1 MRTKP
6 MIRIAKQAAN
16 EISCLRCQPCII
28 WEYKLS
34 SPAHDLKA
42 HYAKHWENAQKC
54 QFMYSKINKLCEDPD
69 SNTAK
74 QLGNVQHVLH
84 L

>member
-1 MRTKP
+1 MQNIGKMHR
-6 MIRIAKQAAN
+6 N
-16 EISCLRCQPCII
+16 V
-28 WEYKLS
+28 
-34 SPAHDLKA
+34 
-42 HYAKHWENAQKC
+42 NV
-54 QFMYSKINKLCEDPD
+54 FKINKLCEDPD